1 MATTVRTFRPSAKM
15 PARTRVVALRRRGSQ
30 EQRAAGIP
38 GGPQVPYA
46 PCWPPPPGAQAWH
59 ASVASAAARRKSKSE
74 QSQARLH
81 YHAPAQREFSSV
93 RTKAPSISRLRRQL
107 EARVGYVVATTLHT
121 TLVQRALERHA

>member
-46 PCWPPPPGAQAWH
+46 PCWPPPPGAQGPGHCRTNAGL
-59 ASVASAAARRKSKSE
+59 APRSSPGQASA
-74 QSQARLH
+74 
-81 YHAPAQREFSSV
+81 
-93 RTKAPSISRLRRQL
+93 
-107 EARVGYVVATTLHT
+107 VATGRDPSKLFI
-121 TLVQRALERHA
+121 